1 MHRYLKLICT
11 LLLLLTFTSGAFS
24 QNTKAQEERKAKLER
39 EIAIIDKQ
47 LAENVSRSNSMLA
60 DLTLIRKKVENR
72 KELVSQ
78 SERQI
83 RKCNDEIYLKQ
94 LQINKMQ
101 ARVNTL
107 TEHYEKLVISAY
119 KNRDARLWY
128 MYMLASDNLGQAFRR
143 YGYFKNLSTTM
154 KDEARRIKEAQAE
167 LEVEKAELSKMK
179 QEAELVK
186 AERVKELEKLKVDE
200 DKVNKVV
207 QQLNKN
213 KKTYQ
218 AQLSSK
224 KKEVESLN
232 KEIQRIVAAAMKGK
246 GTTTSGQKKTVV
258 DAALAA
264 EFVKN
269 KGKLPWP
276 ADGAVV
282 GRFGTHYHPVYK
294 NLKLPP
300 NNGFDIAVSKGEKIL
315 AVFDG
320 VVQQVMVI
328 PGFNQCVML
337 DHGNYFTL
345 YCKLKSVDVK
355 AGDKVKTG
363 QALGTID
370 TINGQTQLHFE
381 LWQGSK
387 PQNPELWLK

>member
-11 LLLLLTFTSGAFS
+11 LLMLLTFLPGAFS

-47 LAENVSRSNSMLA
+47 LAENVSKSNSMLA
-60 DLTLIRKKVENR
+60 NLTLIRKKVENR

-78 SERQI
+78 SDRQI

-94 LQINKMQ
+94 LEINKLQ
-101 ARVNTL
+101 SRVNTL

-119 KNRDARLWY
+119 KNRDARIWY

-143 YGYFKNLSTTM
+143 YGYFKNLSATM
-154 KDEARRIKEAQAE
+154 KDEASRIKEAQAE

-179 QEAELVK
+179 KEAELVK
-186 AERVKELEKLKVDE
+186 AERVKELEKLKEDE
-200 DKVNKVV
+200 AKADKVVR
-207 QQLNKN
+207 QLNKN

-218 AQLSSK
+218 AQLKSK
-224 KKEVESLN
+224 RKEIESLN

-246 GTTTSGQKKTVV
+246 STTSSGQKKTVV

-294 NLKLPP
+294 NLQLPP

-387 PQNPELWLK
+387 PQNPESWLK